1 MPLVLHKK
9 RRLNQK
15 IFQSITTAILSLSV
29 ATLALGVLPTHAATT
44 EYVDY
49 QKILQEERVWA
60 GLKSKTLKVGDNI
73 YVYPKDVPNGIPAV
87 VDAKAVTVVR

>member
-29 ATLALGVLPTHAATT
+29 ATLALGVLPSYAATT

-60 GLKSKTLKVGDNI
+60 GLKS
-73 YVYPKDVPNGIPAV
+73 
-87 VDAKAVTVVR
+87 